1 MNARRTHALSFLLN
15 SDLQLMSSGRQT
27 GSRLGGWDAR
37 PEEGDASPPAFLA
50 PSMAAHPQ
58 QGFRA
63 KPQSEVSAGEDG
75 QGPLGTGEQG
85 SRGAGSR
92 EGCRFGEGFGY
103 KILE

>member
-37 PEEGDASPPAFLA
+37 PEEALLPSWLPQWLPIPSKASGPNPSLRFLQERIA
-50 PSMAAHPQ
+50 
-58 QGFRA
+58 R
-63 KPQSEVSAGEDG
+63 
-75 QGPLGTGEQG
+75 GPWEQE
-85 SRGAGSR
+85 SRGAGEQGSR

>member
-37 PEEGDASPPAFLA
+37 PEEGDAGPPAFLA

-58 QGFRA
+58 RGFRA
-63 KPQSEVSAGEDG
+63 KPQPDVSAGEAG
-75 QGPLGTGEQG
+75 QGPVGAGEQ
-85 SRGAGSR
+85 GSR

>member
-37 PEEGDASPPAFLA
+37 PEEGTLALLPSWLPRWLPVPSEASGPKPSLRFLQERPA
-50 PSMAAHPQ
+50 
-58 QGFRA
+58 R
-63 KPQSEVSAGEDG
+63 
-75 QGPLGTGEQG
+75 GPWEQ
-85 SRGAGSR
+85 GSR

-103 KILE
+103 KVLE